1 MKSFEGPYRV
11 GSIVGVGE
19 KSCLC
24 EIAEVKGFLVL
35 ENVDVVV
42 LLVIEN

>member
-1 MKSFEGPYRV
+1 MKSFERPYRV
-11 GSIVGVGE
+11 GSNVGVGE

-24 EIAEVKGFLVL
+24 EIVKIKGFLVL